1 MLQKILVLR
10 ALDQLLLTGGFG
22 FEVVVR
28 WGLTVFEKK
37 LGRQKISIGTG
48 LIKFVIRCFC

>member
-28 WGLTVFEKK
+28 WGLTVFETKK
-37 LGRQKISIGTG
+37 N
-48 LIKFVIRCFC
+48 